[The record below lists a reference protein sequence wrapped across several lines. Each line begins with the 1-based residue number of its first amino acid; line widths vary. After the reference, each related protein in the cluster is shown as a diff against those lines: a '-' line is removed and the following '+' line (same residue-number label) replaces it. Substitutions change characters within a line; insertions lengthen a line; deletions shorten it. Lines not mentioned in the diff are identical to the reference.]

1 MIRKLQTNISAETK
15 FLSWYSKIIS
25 QLKTPLFSTVLTV
38 PSLETISYWLI
49 MFLGRKAASE
59 QKTHL
64 TEFFTV
70 PKEGYQKFC
79 NLSKREKLYKNGK
92 SEAFLTTNKRFKESS
107 ELW

>member
-38 PSLETISYWLI
+38 SSLETISYWLI
-49 MFLGRKAASE
+49 MFLGIKAASE
-59 QKTHL
+59 KTHL

-79 NLSKREKLYKNGK
+79 NLSKGEKLYKNGK